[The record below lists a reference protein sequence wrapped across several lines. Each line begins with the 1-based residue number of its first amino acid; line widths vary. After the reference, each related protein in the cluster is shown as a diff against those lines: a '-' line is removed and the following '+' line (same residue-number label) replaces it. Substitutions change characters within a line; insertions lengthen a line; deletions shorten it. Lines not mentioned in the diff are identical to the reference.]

1 MNLFELN
8 NAYREL
14 QNRDDL
20 DPTVLADSLDAIN
33 DDREVKWDNIAT
45 WIDRNDATINWT
57 AKRIKELQDKKKYL
71 ENQSKNLMT
80 YLTDSID
87 DAGYKEARTA
97 NHILKPRNYAASTI
111 VDDCDKIPA
120 DYRNYAKYEGM
131 YDVNKRAIYKALKAG
146 EKVPGAH
153 LKPNRSTVIK

>member
-8 NAYREL
+8 DSFRAL
-14 QNRDDL
+14 QGRDDL
-20 DPTVLADSLDAIN
+20 DPTVLADSLDAIQ
-33 DDREVKWDNIAT
+33 DTREVKWDNIAT
-45 WIDRNDATINWT
+45 WIDQNNATEEWI

-97 NHILKPRNYAASTI
+97 NHILKPRNYKASVVISNPDKLPMTFVHTETKTI
-111 VDDCDKIPA
+111 SRPDK
-120 DYRNYAKYEGM
+120 K
-131 YDVNKRAIYKALKAG
+131 AIYTALKAG
-146 EKVPGAH
+146 QEVPAAK
-153 LKPNRSTVIK
+153 LVSNRKTVIS

>member
-8 NAYREL
+8 DSFRAL
-14 QNRDDL
+14 QDRDDL
-20 DPTVLADSLDAIN
+20 DPTVLADSLDAIQ
-33 DDREVKWDNIAT
+33 DAREVKWDNIAT
-45 WIDRNDATINWT
+45 WIDQNNATEEWI

-97 NHILKPRNYAASTI
+97 NHILKPRNYKASVVIGDPDKLPMTFVHTETKTI
-111 VDDCDKIPA
+111 SRPDK
-120 DYRNYAKYEGM
+120 K
-131 YDVNKRAIYKALKAG
+131 AIYTALKAG
-146 EKVPGAH
+146 QEVPAAK
-153 LKPNRSTVIK
+153 LVPNRKTVIS

>member
-8 NAYREL
+8 DSFRAL
-14 QNRDDL
+14 QDRDDL
-20 DPTVLADSLDAIN
+20 DPTVLADSLDAIQ
-33 DDREVKWDNIAT
+33 DTRAVKWDNIAT
-45 WIDRNDATINWT
+45 WIDQNNATEEWI

-97 NHILKPRNYAASTI
+97 NHILKPRNYKASVVIGDPDKLPLTFIHTETKTI
-111 VDDCDKIPA
+111 SRPDKKA
-120 DYRNYAKYEGM
+120 L
-131 YDVNKRAIYKALKAG
+131 YKALKAG
-146 EKVPGAH
+146 DQVPSAK
-153 LKPNRSTVIK
+153 LVPNRKTVIN